1 MKTSLYISIAVLPAL
16 VSGCGDDGG
25 GNGGDATS
33 STTEASSTAT
43 VGTSSTS
50 NGTSGTSAD
59 TTAGTNPTT
68 DTTGGSSTGDPP
80 IQGECGDF
88 SPQRHAYFGEL
99 HLHTSNSFDSF
110 IIGNDCYGPAEAL
123 DFAKNG
129 SELDL
134 APFDENCQ
142 SIRTELPGTQRLR
155 RTLDFAAVT
164 DHAEFFGELG
174 VCTDPQYSMPL
185 GAGYNQG
192 ICQSTRLSADSEDP
206 NAADAGIVAAGLY
219 VNVLTSAMPEHFE
232 MCDNADCAAALS
244 DTWQASI
251 AATEAANE
259 SCEFTAFIGYEYS
272 AYPNASMLHRN
283 VIFRGSEVPDAPVSY
298 VEAWTAELLH
308 DQLRA
313 DCLNNDAIDC
323 DVLTIAHN
331 SNASAGE
338 MYADTTLVTSAA
350 DAQARADIEPLIE
363 IAQAK
368 GNSECISDFTG
379 TDEFCNFESY
389 YETPVCTGQPS
400 DPEGCI
406 PSCITPGN
414 PAECASPYN
423 YVRDILKLGLSV
435 AAQNGG
441 TNPYKL
447 GIVGGTDNH
456 NATSIVEEDQ
466 YYGHTGAVESRWDQV
481 LGNDETVNAGDP
493 MMFGPGALSVVW
505 AQENTRASIF
515 DALRNRET
523 YATSGTRP
531 VVRFFGGA
539 DMDANMCDSPTFA
552 ADGYAAGVPMGG
564 ELVGLEGAP
573 SFGVFAAAD
582 PDICAPGMPCPDKLT
597 TAAYLERVQIVKGWY
612 TAGGEMRERVYDVAC
627 AYGDP
632 VDGRCP
638 EPPSDLLDEST
649 CTPDLTQGAAELCTV
664 WTDPN
669 FEPDEQAFYYVR
681 VLENPTCRWST
692 YHCND
697 NGVTCPQPEGSEF
710 EGCCELQPSIQERAW
725 TSPIWAKP

>member
-1 MKTSLYISIAVLPAL
+1 MKTPLYICMASLPVL
-16 VSGCGDDGG
+16 VGGCGDD
-25 GNGGDATS
+25 NGSGSGDATS
-33 STTEASSTAT
+33 TTEAGATASSTAST
-43 VGTSSTS
+43 QATDTASTSASPTSTTSTNGTSS
-50 NGTSGTSAD
+50 
-59 TTAGTNPTT
+59 
-68 DTTGGSSTGDPP
+68 STGEPP
-80 IQGECGDF
+80 VQGECDDYAADK
-88 SPQRHAYFGEL
+88 HAYFGEL

-129 SELDL
+129 TALDL

-142 SIRTELPGTQRLR
+142 SIRTELPGTQQLR
-155 RTLDFAAVT
+155 RTLDFAAAT
-164 DHAEFFGELG
+164 DHSEFFGEMAT
-174 VCTDPQYSMPL
+174 CTDPQYSMPL
-185 GAGYNQG
+185 AVGYNQP
-192 ICQSTRLSADSEDP
+192 ICQSTRLAADSEDP
-206 NAADAGIVAAGLY
+206 NAPDAAIVASGLF
-219 VNVLTSAMPEHFE
+219 VGVLTSTMPEHFE
-232 MCDNADCAAALS
+232 LCDDADCEQAAR

-251 AATEAANE
+251 DATEEANE

-272 AYPNASMLHRN
+272 AYPNNSMLHRN
-283 VIFRGSEVPDAPVSY
+283 VIFRGSEVPATPVSY
-298 VEAWTAELLH
+298 VDAWTAEDLH
-308 DQLRA
+308 DRLRA
-313 DCLNNDAIDC
+313 DCIDNDDIDC

-338 MYADTTLVTSAA
+338 MYADTSLVASAA

-368 GNSECISDFTG
+368 GYSECITDFTG

-406 PSCITPGN
+406 PECVSPGN

-423 YVRDILKLGLSV
+423 YVRDILKLGLAV
-435 AAQNGG
+435 AADNGG
-441 TNPYKL
+441 SNPYRL

-466 YYGHTGAVESRWDQV
+466 YYGHTGGVESRWDQI
-481 LGNDETVNAGDP
+481 LGNDEAVNAGDP

-505 AQENTRASIF
+505 AEENTRASLF
-515 DALRNRET
+515 DALRRRET

-531 VVRFFGGA
+531 VVRVFGGA
-539 DMDANMCDSPTFA
+539 DLDSNMCDSQAFA

-564 ELVGLEGAP
+564 ELVGLDTAP
-573 SFGVFAAAD
+573 KIAVLAAAD
-582 PDICAPGMPCPDKLT
+582 PDICGPDMPCPETLT
-597 TAAYLERVQIVKGWY
+597 TAAYLERVQVIKGWY

-627 AYGDP
+627 AFGDP

-638 EPPSDLLDEST
+638 APPSDLLDEST
-649 CTPDLTQGAAELCTV
+649 CTPDLSRGAPELCAV
-664 WTDPN
+664 WTDPD
-669 FEPDEQAFYYVR
+669 FDPDEQAFYYVR

-697 NGVTCPQPEGSEF
+697 NNITCPQPEGSEF
-710 EGCCELQPSIQERAW
+710 EGCCQLQRSIQERAW
-725 TSPIWAKP
+725 TSPIWARPA